1 MAVIDVDRH
10 ILTELVILQEKWKRS
25 ALEFRHQWE
34 IITSVRVQTELIVLG
49 NKDAKHPKL
58 PKLRDQITR
67 AMKVCNTKMLVM
79 DDVMSRQS
87 ALLKHMV
94 SLVRES
100 DTGKGTERGNNMD

>member
-49 NKDAKHPKL
+49 QKDAEHPKL
-58 PKLRDQITR
+58 PKLRDQINR
-67 AMKVCNTKMLVM
+67 AMKICNTKMVMM
-79 DDVMSRQS
+79 DDCVSRQS
-87 ALLKHMV
+87 ALLQHMV
-94 SLVRES
+94 SMVQEA
-100 DTGKGTERGNNMD
+100 DTGKGTERV

>member
-10 ILTELVILQEKWKRS
+10 ILTELVVLQEKLKRS

-49 NKDAKHPKL
+49 QKDAEHPKL

-67 AMKVCNTKMLVM
+67 AMKTCSTKMIFM
-79 DDVMSRQS
+79 DDCMSRQG
-87 ALLKHMV
+87 ALLNHMV
-94 SLVRES
+94 SKVKEV
-100 DTGKGTERGNNMD
+100 DTKRGTESYE